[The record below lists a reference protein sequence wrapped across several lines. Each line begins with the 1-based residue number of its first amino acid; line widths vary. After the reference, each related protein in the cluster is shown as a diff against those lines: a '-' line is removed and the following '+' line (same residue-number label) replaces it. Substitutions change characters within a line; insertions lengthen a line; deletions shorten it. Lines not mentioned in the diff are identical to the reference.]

1 MAAWRLWHGRQQ
13 AATLTRQRDELAAQL
28 ERRMGELFSLQEL
41 SYVLSESLQ
50 VDRLA
55 EQVARYVQRFL
66 RADGALVALA
76 EPGGAPGL
84 RVAGAEGSLAA
95 LLGRRIAADDE
106 SLLLRAAAR
115 ERIELEGG
123 AGRPVTLMPGVEVDT
138 AAAAPLRAQGVTMG
152 VVAAAGRPSGAFST
166 EDLWVLSTAATHTAV
181 ALANSRLFELVH
193 RGKAEWEAAFDA
205 LAEGLAVVDHSG
217 MVVRANL
224 SLGRIL
230 DRELV
235 TLVGQPF
242 APMVAEAPAAVAE
255 LVARPGGVRAP
266 PLVIR
271 SPDRGRMLRLTAAR
285 AGDTPR
291 EGLVVVLVEDVT
303 EQRAIEGQLIQSEK
317 MAAVGQLVSGVA
329 HELNNPLTSIAGLS
343 ELLLEQATVAPDAR
357 EHLRVIQAQAER
369 AGRIVQN
376 LLTFAR
382 KGTAERTPTDLNDV
396 AGRTALLIAYE
407 LRLKGITLD
416 ERLAP
421 GPLLVMADRY
431 ELQQV
436 ALNLLTNAVQAVA
449 ATGAAHGTITL
460 ETAVVDTRAVLRVS
474 DSGAG
479 VPPEHRP
486 LLFTPFF
493 TTKEP
498 GEGTGL
504 GLSISYGIIDAHG
517 GRLEYAP
524 APGGGATFS
533 VILPRLEAP
542 APSPRRILLVDDD
555 PKNERLVAALFAREG
570 HQIEAVTTAETA
582 LERVATRSYDLLV
595 VDARMSTHAGSS
607 LVAALRDAHPG
618 LERRLL
624 AAVPRGARAMA
635 ERLRTAGHPVV
646 HLPFDL
652 RELRTSAEA
661 ILGQ

>member
-1 MAAWRLWHGRQQ
+1 
-13 AATLTRQRDELAAQL
+13 
-28 ERRMGELFSLQEL
+28 MGELFSLQEL

-66 RADGALVALA
+66 RADGAIVALA

-84 RVAGAEGSLAA
+84 RVAGAEGSLAG
-95 LLGRRIAADDE
+95 LLGRRIAAGDE

-123 AGRPVTLMPGVEVDT
+123 AGLSVTLMPGVEVTT

-152 VVAAAGRPSGAFST
+152 VVAAAGRPTGAFST

-181 ALANSRLFELVH
+181 VLANSRLFEMIE

-205 LAEGLAVVDHSG
+205 LAEGLAVVDRSG
-217 MVVRANL
+217 NVARANQ

-230 DRELV
+230 GREV
-235 TLVGQPF
+235 AGLVGRPF
-242 APMVAEAPAAVAE
+242 AAMVAEAPDAVTE
-255 LVARPGGVRAP
+255 LLARPGSGRAP
-266 PLVIR
+266 PLVIH
-271 SPDRGRMLRLTAAR
+271 SPGRGRMLRLTAAR
-285 AGDTPR
+285 VGDPPAD
-291 EGLVVVLVEDVT
+291 GPVVVLVEDVT
-303 EQRAIEGQLIQSEK
+303 EQRTIEGQLIQSEK

-343 ELLLEQATVAPDAR
+343 ELLLEQAAVAPDAR
-357 EHLRVIQAQAER
+357 DHLRVIQAQAER

-382 KGTAERTPTDLNDV
+382 KGTADRSPTDLNDV
-396 AGRTALLIAYE
+396 AARTALLIGYE
-407 LRLKGITLD
+407 LRLRGITLE

-421 GPLLVMADRY
+421 GPLVVLADRY

-436 ALNLLTNAVQAVA
+436 VLNLLTNAVQAVA
-449 ATGAAHGTITL
+449 AAGGEHGTVTI
-460 ETAVVDTRAVLRVS
+460 ETVIGDARVVLRVS

-479 VPPEHRP
+479 VAPEHRP

-504 GLSISYGIIDAHG
+504 GLSISYGIIEAHG

-524 APGGGATFS
+524 APDGGAAFS
-533 VILPRLEAP
+533 FTLPLIETPAP
-542 APSPRRILLVDDD
+542 APPPPRRILLVDDD

-570 HQIEAVTTAETA
+570 HQVAATTSAEGA
-582 LERVATRSYDLLV
+582 LERTAAEAFDLV
-595 VDARMSTHAGSS
+595 IVDARMSTRDGGA
-607 LVAALRDAHPG
+607 LVGALREAHPDLG
-618 LERRLL
+618 RRLL
-624 AAVPRGARAMA
+624 VAVPRGAAGMA
-635 ERLRTAGHPVV
+635 DRYRGAGYLVV
-646 HLPFDL
+646 QLPFDL
-652 RELRTSAEA
+652 RALRSAAEEA
-661 ILGQ
+661 LGQ

>member
-1 MAAWRLWHGRQQ
+1 
-13 AATLTRQRDELAAQL
+13 
-28 ERRMGELFSLQEL
+28 SLQEL

-76 EPGGAPGL
+76 EPGGGPGL
-84 RVAGAEGSLAA
+84 RVAGAEGSLAG
-95 LLGRRIAADDE
+95 LLGRRIGAGEE

-123 AGRPVTLMPGVEVDT
+123 GGRTVTLMPGVEVDT

-181 ALANSRLFELVH
+181 VLANSRLFELVE

-205 LAEGLAVVDHSG
+205 LAEGLAVVDRAG
-217 MVVRANL
+217 NVARANQ

-230 DRELV
+230 ERDV
-235 TLVGQPF
+235 AALVGKPF
-242 APMVAEAPAAVAE
+242 APMVAEAPEAVAE
-255 LVARPGGVRAP
+255 LVARPGGVRAS

-271 SPDRGRMLRLTAAR
+271 SPDRARILRLTAAR
-285 AGDTPR
+285 VGDLRDGGP
-291 EGLVVVLVEDVT
+291 LVVLVEDVT

-343 ELLLEQATVAPDAR
+343 ELLLEQTTVAPDAR
-357 EHLRVIQAQAER
+357 DHLRVIHAQAER

-396 AGRTALLIAYE
+396 ATRTALLIAYE
-407 LRLKGITLD
+407 LRLRSITLE

-421 GPLLVMADRY
+421 EPLLVMADRY

-436 ALNLLTNAVQAVA
+436 VLNLLTNAVQAVA
-449 ATGAAHGTITL
+449 ATGTEHGTIRL
-460 ETAVVDTRAVLRVS
+460 ETAVQDSRAILRVS
-474 DSGAG
+474 DNGAG
-479 VPPEHRP
+479 VSPQHRP

-493 TTKEP
+493 TTKDQ

-504 GLSISYGIIDAHG
+504 GLSISYGIIEAHG
-517 GRLEYAP
+517 GRLQYTP

-533 VILPRLEAP
+533 VTLPHLERP
-542 APSPRRILLVDDD
+542 APTLRRILLVDDD
-555 PKNERLVAALFAREG
+555 PKNQRLVAALFAREG
-570 HQIEAVTTAETA
+570 HQVEAVTSSDAA
-582 LERVATRSYDLLV
+582 LERVGAGSYDLLV
-595 VDARMSTHAGSS
+595 VDARMSTPGGES
-607 LVAALRDAHPG
+607 LVAALREAHPG
-618 LERRLL
+618 MERRLVV
-624 AAVPRGARAMA
+624 AAPRGAPGMA
-635 ERLRTAGHPVV
+635 ERFRSAGHLVV
-646 HLPFDL
+646 QLPFDL
-652 RELRTSAEA
+652 RALRSAAES